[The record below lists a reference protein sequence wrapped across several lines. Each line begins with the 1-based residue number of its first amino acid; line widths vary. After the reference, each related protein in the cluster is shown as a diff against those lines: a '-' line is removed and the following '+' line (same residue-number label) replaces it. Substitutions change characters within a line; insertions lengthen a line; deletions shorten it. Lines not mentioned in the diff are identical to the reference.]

1 MCQTFTRGSLLSDEI
16 QNETLKGHCW
26 EGGNESS
33 GGKLEVE
40 NESSEEKMRGAIENE
55 ILEFSTMRIWLK
67 LRIHFCVTICIESIR
82 IAMNC
87 EKIDNQILLNLD
99 FSKFQEFD
107 NHTLEWKL
115 SQHNWESRWRK
126 RREFYL
132 RVSISRSRL
141 ESRTSLVCVWDSEQ
155 SLLVTVL

>member
-1 MCQTFTRGSLLSDEI
+1 MEYVSDFYERKFTERWDPEWDFERTLLR
-16 QNETLKGHCW
+16 
-26 EGGNESS
+26 GGNESS

-40 NESSEEKMRGAIENE
+40 NESSEEKMRGAIKNE

-67 LRIHFCVTICIESIR
+67 LRIHFCVTFCIESIR

-115 SQHNWESRWRK
+115 SQ
-126 RREFYL
+126 
-132 RVSISRSRL
+132 
-141 ESRTSLVCVWDSEQ
+141 
-155 SLLVTVL
+155 